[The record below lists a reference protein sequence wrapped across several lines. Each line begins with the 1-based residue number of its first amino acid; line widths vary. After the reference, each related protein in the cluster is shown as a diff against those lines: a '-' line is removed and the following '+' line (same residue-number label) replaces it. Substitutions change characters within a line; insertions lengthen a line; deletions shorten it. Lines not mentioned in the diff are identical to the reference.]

1 MSKVS
6 VIIPTYN
13 RAHLLGRAIESVLE
27 QTFQDFELI
36 VVDDAST
43 DGTGQLIRTFG
54 DKRIR
59 YIQHDMNKGSN
70 ASRNTGLRHARGE
83 YVAFL
88 DSDDEWLPEKLEK
101 QLKVFQRGSEKLGLV
116 STRYSDEYLDPDEPF
131 MPHYRGNIFHKLLT
145 ENIIGSASTPLI
157 KTTCFEKA
165 GLFDET
171 MPASQDWDM
180 WIRIAQHFEFDFV
193 PEILARFYFQPDSI
207 SRNIES
213 IKRAHMLIYKK
224 YSPFIEA
231 LPKSIQI
238 EHYFYEGRYF
248 LWRRDIPESCRYF
261 IKTIRLN
268 PLMLFKIIYYYARK
282 TMIKVLKFTRK
293 VNFTPNDV
301 TPGI

>member
-1 MSKVS
+1 MPKVS
-6 VIIPTYN
+6 VIIPSYN
-13 RAHLLGRAIESVLE
+13 RAHLLSRALKSVLN

-43 DGTGQLIRTFG
+43 DGTGQLTSTFG
-54 DKRIR
+54 DERIR
-59 YIQHDMNKGSN
+59 YIRHDTNKGSN

-101 QLKVFQRGSEKLGLV
+101 QMQVFKRGSEKLGLV
-116 STRYSDEYLDPDEPF
+116 STGYSDEYLDPDEPF
-131 MPHYRGNIFHKLLT
+131 IPHCRGNIFNKLLI
-145 ENIIGSASTPLI
+145 ENLIGSTSTPLI
-157 KTTCFEKA
+157 KKNCFEEA

-180 WIRIAQHFEFDFV
+180 WIRIARKFEFDFV
-193 PEILARFYFQPDSI
+193 QEILARYYFQPDSI

-213 IKRAHMLIYKK
+213 IKRAHMLIYRK

-231 LPKSIQI
+231 LPKSMQV

-248 LWRRDIPESCRYF
+248 LWRRDIPEGFRYF
-261 IKTIRLN
+261 VKAIRLK
-268 PLMLFKIIYYYARK
+268 PLMLFKIAYYYARK
-282 TMIKVLKFTRK
+282 IIIKVLRIK
-293 VNFTPNDV
+293 
-301 TPGI
+301 